1 MAGDW
6 LTGYIAF
13 LVTRSIYR
21 ITEVL
26 FTGQE
31 WLHLGLEIYFNTTV
45 LEVRVQRNKL
55 KLQKGCL
62 IIRYKDLPGHLR
74 ILGL

>member
-13 LVTRSIYR
+13 LVKWSIYR

-26 FTGQE
+26 STGQE
-31 WLHLGLEIYFNTTV
+31 GLHLGLEIYFDTTV
-45 LEVRVQRNKL
+45 LEVTVQRNKL

-62 IIRYKDLPGHLR
+62 ITRYKDLPGHLIR
-74 ILGL
+74 GL